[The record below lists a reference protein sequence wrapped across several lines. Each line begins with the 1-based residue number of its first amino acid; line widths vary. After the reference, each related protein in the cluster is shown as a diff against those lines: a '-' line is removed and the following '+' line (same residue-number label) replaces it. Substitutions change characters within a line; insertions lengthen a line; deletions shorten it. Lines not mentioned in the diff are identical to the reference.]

1 MAGYGAKLRPVA
13 TAIFSRARS
22 TGKAIT
28 RFARPRSFSVPS
40 DADAGAIRTVRNLIH
55 FRHYYI
61 VFLYIIL
68 LSSLIPRRHA
78 AMLCLMATSKVAASY
93 VALLKA
99 FPNSAVLRFL
109 DQRIVMVLFLMV
121 IVVQMVI
128 TRAAK
133 HLMISMA
140 VGIPIVL
147 AHAVFRARDDLA
159 GEEAEPI
166 ADKKDVDLESQ
177 TE

>member
-1 MAGYGAKLRPVA
+1 
-13 TAIFSRARS
+13 
-22 TGKAIT
+22 
-28 RFARPRSFSVPS
+28 
-40 DADAGAIRTVRNLIH
+40 
-55 FRHYYI
+55 
-61 VFLYIIL
+61 
-68 LSSLIPRRHA
+68 
-78 AMLCLMATSKVAASY
+78 
-93 VALLKA
+93 
-99 FPNSAVLRFL
+99 
-109 DQRIVMVLFLMV
+109 MVLFLMV

-177 TE
+177 PE